1 MIGERRR
8 AQEGDDEG
16 KGGPEEE
23 AMVVV
28 VVAWSQ
34 KNHPCCRFRQ
44 DKKYIKDK

>member
-23 AMVVV
+23 AMV
-28 VVAWSQ
+28 AWSQ

>member
-23 AMVVV
+23 AMVVA
-28 VVAWSQ
+28 AWSQ

>member
-28 VVAWSQ
+28 VAWSQ